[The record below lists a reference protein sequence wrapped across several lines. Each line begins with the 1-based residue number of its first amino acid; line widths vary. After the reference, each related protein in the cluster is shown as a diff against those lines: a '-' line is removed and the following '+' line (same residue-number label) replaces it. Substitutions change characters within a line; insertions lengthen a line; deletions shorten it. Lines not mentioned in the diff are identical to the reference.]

1 MRKTPALF
9 LAATA
14 AIAYLTACN
23 SVKPEQA
30 ADTIYTGGTILTVN
44 DSQPT
49 AEAVAVKDG
58 KILMVGTTAEVES
71 MHKADSTK
79 VVDLAGKTLVPGF
92 VDAHSHFM
100 FALDMPTQA
109 NVSAPPVGP
118 VKSIPDMIAAL
129 KETQKRLNIQKGDW
143 ILGWGYDGNELAE
156 GREATR
162 DDLDPAFPDNP
173 VMVIHVSGHG
183 AVLNSLALNKFN
195 ITAKTPTPPGGVIL
209 RKPGGNEP
217 SGLLM
222 ETAYLPVF
230 AQLPKPSEAEMLDR
244 INAAQ
249 QIYASNGYTT
259 AQEGATHSHDV
270 DFLKKAASQKRLY
283 IDVVSLPIFIELA
296 DVLAR
301 YPANTWGSYDN
312 RFKLGGVKT
321 FFDGSPQGKTAFFT
335 KPYLT
340 PGPAGQKNWHG
351 EPGFSEA
358 VFMKYMK
365 PLYDNNLRPFNHC
378 NGDASIDMFLDIQ
391 EKMHGKPELRPVVIH
406 SQFVRPDQLD
416 RYVKLGVIP
425 AMYPMHTYFFG
436 DVHLKNLGMERASF
450 MSPTQS
456 ALKKGLHVTLHS
468 DFNVLPLDPMM
479 IMWTAMN
486 RTTRTGVVLGAGE
499 RLTAQQALKAIT
511 LDSAY
516 EYMEEGSKGSI
527 EPGKLADFA
536 ILSANPITTTGDAIK
551 NIKVVE
557 TIKEGKLI
565 YKAPSN

>member
-1 MRKTPALF
+1 MRKTSLLI
-9 LAATA
+9 LAASA
-14 AIAYLTACN
+14 AIALTTACN
-23 SVKPEQA
+23 SVKPELA

-44 DSQPT
+44 DAKPT
-49 AEAVAVKDG
+49 VEAVAVKDG
-58 KILMVGTTAEVES
+58 KILMAGTTAEVEA
-71 MHKADSTK
+71 MHKTSKTK
-79 VVDLAGKTLVPGF
+79 IVDLAGKTLVPGF
-92 VDAHSHFM
+92 IDAHSHFM

-129 KETQKRLNIQKGDW
+129 KETQKQLNIQKGDW
-143 ILGWGYDGNELAE
+143 IVGWGYDGNELAE

-183 AVLNSLALNKFN
+183 AVLNSIALNKFN

-209 RKPGGNEP
+209 RKPGTNEP
-217 SGLLM
+217 AGLLM

-230 AQLPKPSEAEMLDR
+230 AALPKPSEAEMLDR
-244 INAAQ
+244 MNAAQ

-259 AQEGATHSHDV
+259 AQEGATHGHDV
-270 DFLKKAASQKRLY
+270 DFLKKAASQNRLY
-283 IDVVSLPIFIELA
+283 IDIVSLPLFIDLA
-296 DVLAR
+296 DVLAK
-301 YPANTWGSYDN
+301 YPANTWGIYDN
-312 RFKLGGVKT
+312 RLKLGGVKT
-321 FFDGSPQGKTAFFT
+321 VFDGSPQGKTAFFT

-340 PGPAGQKNWHG
+340 GGPSGQKNWHG
-351 EPGFSEA
+351 EPGFTEA

-365 PLYDNNLRPFNHC
+365 PLYDNNLRTFNHC
-378 NGDASIDMFLDIQ
+378 NGDASIDMYLDIQ
-391 EKMHGKPELRPVVIH
+391 EKMGGKPELRPVIIH

-416 RYVKLGVIP
+416 RYVKLGIIP

-436 DVHLKNLGMERASF
+436 DVHIKNLGMDRASF

-468 DFNVLPLDPMM
+468 DFNVLPLDPML

-499 RLTAQQALKAIT
+499 RLTAEQALKAIT

-516 EYMEEGSKGSI
+516 EYVEEDTKGSI
-527 EPGKLADFA
+527 EAGKLADFT
-536 ILSANPITTTGDAIK
+536 ILSGNPITTQGDALK
-551 NIKVVE
+551 TIKVVE
-557 TIKEGKLI
+557 TIKEDKSI
-565 YKAPSN
+565 FKAK